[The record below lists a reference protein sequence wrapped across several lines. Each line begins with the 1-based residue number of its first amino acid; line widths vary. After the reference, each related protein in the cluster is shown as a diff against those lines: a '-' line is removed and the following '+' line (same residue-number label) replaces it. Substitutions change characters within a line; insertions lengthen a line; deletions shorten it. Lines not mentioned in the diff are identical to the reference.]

1 MKKIDKKEEQVEVLE
16 NNNEEIELLNKQ
28 IADLEEKVKF
38 FQAELINYRRRKDD
52 ETTNKLKFANQDLIL
67 ELIPISD
74 NFERAIK
81 LDDQNLEDEL
91 SKFLS
96 GFKLIY
102 SHLNDILKKYGVE
115 EIPTVGEIFNPNLHE
130 ALLAVNDP
138 TKEDDVIVECLLKG
152 YTLKDKVI
160 RHAKVT
166 VNKL

>member
-102 SHLNDILKKYGVE
+102 SHLNDTLKKYGVE